1 MKYQRMNNC
10 GIYKISSPSGFYIGS
25 SKKIDKRKQD
35 HFSALRANRHCNTM
49 LQRAFKKYGDLIK
62 FSVIEFCSFEE
73 LLEREQFYIDSLNP
87 KYNICRTAGR
97 MDGYKFT
104 EEQKKKMRGRK
115 VDGNKVREGMLRN
128 TTREQRVEQ
137 CKRAR
142 SMWTEESKIKQ
153 KKSLT
158 GRKIA
163 QESVDKMR
171 KHLIGRPCSPETRAK
186 IAMQKGWKHSELSK
200 QKMSVANKGKTG
212 ALCHNSKKIQCS
224 NGMMFF
230 GAKEAERWLR
240 ENGFP
245 KAHAGRIT
253 AVCRGERNKTYNM
266 TWSYIA

>member
-1 MKYQRMNNC
+1 MNNC

-73 LLEREQFYIDSLNP
+73 LLEREQFYIDSLTP
-87 KYNICRTAGR
+87 KYNICRIAGR

-104 EEQKKKMRGRK
+104 EEQKEKMRGRK
-115 VDGNKVREGMLRN
+115 VDGNKIREGMLRN
-128 TTREQRVEQ
+128 TTKEQRIEQ
-137 CKRAR
+137 SKRAR
-142 SMWTEESKIKQ
+142 SMWTENSKRSCAEKRKLYKATEETRRKIS
-153 KKSLT
+153 KSLT
-158 GRKIA
+158 GRPVSA
-163 QESVDKMR
+163 
-171 KHLIGRPCSPETRAK
+171 ETRLK
-186 IAMQKGWKHSELSK
+186 LSMQKGWKHSDVSK
-200 QKMSVANKGKTG
+200 QKMSIASKGKTG
-212 ALCHNSKKIQCS
+212 ILCPNSKKIQCS
-224 NGMMFF
+224 NGMIFF

-253 AVCRGERNKTYNM
+253 AVCRGERNKTYSM
-266 TWSYIA
+266 TWSYIE